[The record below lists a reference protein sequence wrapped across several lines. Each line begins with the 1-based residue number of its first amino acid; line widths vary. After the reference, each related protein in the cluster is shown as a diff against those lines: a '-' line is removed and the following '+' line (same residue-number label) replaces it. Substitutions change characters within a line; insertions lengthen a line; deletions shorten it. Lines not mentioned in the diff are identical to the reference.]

1 MVGWNHEGSI
11 RKGQKCCK
19 KEPWWLCH
27 NLPPGICQHNT
38 DKALYGMST
47 NQKSE
52 RERGKELP
60 HWAKACGNCP
70 ANSLWAQTQT
80 MKFHKNRHLIGKDQ
94 TFQKLNGLA
103 PNTISIDHVY
113 FFLLTLFVN
122 RYEEQGKFRR
132 QVKAQNLWQAICQS
146 QIETGTPYMLYKDA
160 CNRKSN
166 QQVLKWVDPLHPNIS
181 MHSLHTV
188 LYTFPKVLTKKI
200 CLTIKNF
207 FSLRSVP
214 LFAWP

>member
-38 DKALYGMST
+38 DKALYGTST

-70 ANSLWAQTQT
+70 ANSLGAQTQT
-80 MKFHKNRHLIGKDQ
+80 MKFHKNRHLLGKDQ

-113 FFLLTLFVN
+113 FFLLTLSVN

-166 QQVLKWVDPLHPNIS
+166 QQVLKWVDS
-181 MHSLHTV
+181 
-188 LYTFPKVLTKKI
+188 YTQTSVCI
-200 CLTIKNF
+200 
-207 FSLRSVP
+207 FSILFSIHFLRCWQGEFV
-214 LFAWP
+214 

>member
-1 MVGWNHEGSI
+1 
-11 RKGQKCCK
+11 
-19 KEPWWLCH
+19 
-27 NLPPGICQHNT
+27 
-38 DKALYGMST
+38 
-47 NQKSE
+47 
-52 RERGKELP
+52 
-60 HWAKACGNCP
+60 
-70 ANSLWAQTQT
+70 
-80 MKFHKNRHLIGKDQ
+80 MKFHKNRHLLGKDQ

-166 QQVLKWVDPLHPNIS
+166 QQVLEWVDPLHPNIS
-181 MHSLHTV
+181 MHILHTV
-188 LYTFPKVLTKKI
+188 LYTFPRMLTRRI

-214 LFAWP
+214 FAWFWCAIEGLCNEKNYMPVTFRDKKVPYLFILDSRRFALTKG